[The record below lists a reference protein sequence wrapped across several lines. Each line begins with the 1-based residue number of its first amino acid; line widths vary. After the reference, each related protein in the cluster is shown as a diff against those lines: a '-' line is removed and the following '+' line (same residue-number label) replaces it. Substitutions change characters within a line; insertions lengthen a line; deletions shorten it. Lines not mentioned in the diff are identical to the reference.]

1 MKGNWKTIILYL
13 LIISLAIGLCLALW
27 SSKQDAK
34 EITYGEAVE
43 LFKDN
48 KVVEFKI
55 TSGNV
60 LQIKTTEQTEAGTPV
75 VCEHKLRDVGLFMY
89 DVDEYV
95 KAQLAL
101 PEADRTLKIEKWD
114 IEALKETSWLIAFL
128 PGIIL
133 AVVVIIFYVYM
144 INKAGDNERRMNAFG
159 KAKVKMPSK
168 EKNRKFFSDVAGCD
182 E

>member
-55 TSGNV
+55 TSRSGS
-60 LQIKTTEQTEAGTPV
+60 
-75 VCEHKLRDVGLFMY
+75 
-89 DVDEYV
+89 
-95 KAQLAL
+95 L
-101 PEADRTLKIEKWD
+101 PPR
-114 IEALKETSWLIAFL
+114 F
-128 PGIIL
+128 P
-133 AVVVIIFYVYM
+133 AV
-144 INKAGDNERRMNAFG
+144 RRSA
-159 KAKVKMPSK
+159 
-168 EKNRKFFSDVAGCD
+168 
-182 E
+182 